1 MKTRKLCTITLIA
14 IFCFSLLLITAHAQV
29 VDNNITVSCS
39 GGTCSQITIVQ
50 NSPYSFSGVTG
61 FPSVVMYISGDSYTI
76 TAEPVSGEHFVEWQ
90 VDGKDV
96 SSSATYTLTLNS
108 QTTLTAVLALGA
120 ANTNPATPQPS
131 SSASSIPSIP
141 EITVLLVAVLLIVVA
156 VFAVV
161 FRKPLKKQLR

>member
-1 MKTRKLCTITLIA
+1 
-14 IFCFSLLLITAHAQV
+14 
-29 VDNNITVSCS
+29 
-39 GGTCSQITIVQ
+39 
-50 NSPYSFSGVTG
+50 
-61 FPSVVMYISGDSYTI
+61 MYISGDSYTI
-76 TAEPVSGEHFVEWQ
+76 TAEPVSVEHFVEWQ

-141 EITVLLVAVLLIVVA
+141 EITVLLVAVLLIVIA

>member
-14 IFCFSLLLITAHAQV
+14 LFCFSLLLITAHAQV

-76 TAEPVSGEHFVEWQ
+76 TAEPVSDEHFVEWQ

-131 SSASSIPSIP
+131 SSASSIP
-141 EITVLLVAVLLIVVA
+141 EITVLLVAVLLIVIA

-161 FRKPLKKQLR
+161 FRKQLKKQLR